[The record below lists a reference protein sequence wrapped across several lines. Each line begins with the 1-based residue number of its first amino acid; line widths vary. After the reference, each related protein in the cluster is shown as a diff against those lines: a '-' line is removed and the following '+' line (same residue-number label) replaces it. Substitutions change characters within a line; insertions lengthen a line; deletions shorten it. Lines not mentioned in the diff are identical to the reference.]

1 VKISKK
7 FFGFTAFIVDSAI
20 VYASYMGIFYLK
32 THMGK
37 PYSVS
42 NFTAVKEVLPYI
54 LFVFVLLFFLYRL
67 HEVEELDFYE
77 TFLGIVFTSIIL
89 AFLALSLSFFL
100 RAFALPRTLI
110 LYSFIF
116 QIVFLSIFHYFNY
129 RLYTKIV
136 PPLKGVLISFNEKRA
151 IDAINYIK
159 SVKGNRLFMSSF
171 ILNDDKN
178 LNKIPDKFDMVFV
191 DSKLPLKDKEE
202 ITRFFAYKNK
212 PLYVLPDIYE
222 LLLLNPEVHNV
233 GDRIVLEIGSLNIS
247 WVNKFLKRLL
257 DISVSLVALVLF
269 SPILLV
275 VSVLIL
281 LDDGKPIFYL
291 QKRAGINGKIFNTIK
306 FRTMIKDAEKD
317 TGAVLSNENDPRVT
331 KIGKFLRKTGIDEVP
346 QFINVLRGEMSVV
359 GPRPE
364 RPELIEKIKR
374 DVPDYD
380 IRLNVK
386 PGITGFAQIYGK
398 YDTPFEEK
406 LKMDIA
412 YVKQKYLFFA
422 DIYVIL
428 NTVKLFFLPQKR
440 K

>member
-1 VKISKK
+1 MEQKRL
-7 FFGFTAFIVDSAI
+7 FGFLAFTLDLLI
-20 VYASYMGIFYLK
+20 VYFSYNSIIIAEKCF
-32 THMGK
+32 GK
-37 PYSVS
+37 SYSAQNVV
-42 NFTAVKEVLPYI
+42 AVKQILPYI
-54 LFVFVLLFFLYRL
+54 LFVFILLFFVYKLY
-67 HEVEELDFYE
+67 EIEELDFYE

-89 AFLALSLSFFL
+89 AFLALALSFFL

-129 RLYTKIV
+129 RLYIKLV

-151 IDAINYIK
+151 MDSINYIK
-159 SVKGNRLFMSSF
+159 SIKGNRLLMSSF

-178 LNKIPDKFDMVFV
+178 LNKIFDKFDIVFV
-191 DSKLPLKDKEE
+191 DGKLPLKDKEE
-202 ITRFFAYKNK
+202 IARFFAYKNK

-233 GDRIVLEIGSLNIS
+233 GDRIILEIGSLNIN
-247 WVNKFLKRLL
+247 WIDKFLKRLL
-257 DISVSLVALVLF
+257 DISVSLVALILF
-269 SPILLV
+269 SPILLI

-291 QKRAGINGKIFNTIK
+291 QKRAGINGRTFNTIK
-306 FRTMIKDAEKD
+306 FRTMIKDAEKN
-317 TGAVLSNENDPRVT
+317 TGAVLSSENDPRVT

-346 QFINVLRGEMSVV
+346 QFVNVLRGEMSVV

-364 RPELIEKIKR
+364 RPELIEKIKK
-374 DVPDYD
+374 DVPNYD